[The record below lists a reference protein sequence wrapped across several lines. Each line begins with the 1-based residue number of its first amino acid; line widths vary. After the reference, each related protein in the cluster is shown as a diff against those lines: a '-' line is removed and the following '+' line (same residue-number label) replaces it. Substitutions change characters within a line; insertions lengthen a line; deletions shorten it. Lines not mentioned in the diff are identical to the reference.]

1 MDWSMNEKR
10 VGWLTMIN
18 GYASGGRLITSG
30 VPQEL
35 VSRPLL
41 LNIIIGDA
49 DDGMECTLSDFADNP
64 NLTGEI
70 DTLEKI

>member
-1 MDWSMNEKR
+1 MRNGLAECSQR
-10 VGWLTMIN
+10 AMIN
-18 GYASGGRLITSG
+18 GSASGWRLVTSG

>member
-1 MDWSMNEKR
+1 
-10 VGWLTMIN
+10 
-18 GYASGGRLITSG
+18 